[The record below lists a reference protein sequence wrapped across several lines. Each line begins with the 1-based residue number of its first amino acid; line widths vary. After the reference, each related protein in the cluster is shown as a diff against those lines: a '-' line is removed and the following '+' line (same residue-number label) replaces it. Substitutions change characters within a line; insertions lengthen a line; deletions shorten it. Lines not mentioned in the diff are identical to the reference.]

1 MPRLVVFHGNRPEQ
15 YVELTDRDLRIGR
28 VAENDLVLSDPDK
41 TVSRFHAELRF
52 EGGRYVLIDLNSQN
66 GIWQDGRRVQK
77 AVLEPGRPVSLGSF
91 RLVLEEDV
99 AAAGAALP
107 DTGVGLAP
115 LQQQTRIAE
124 ALPVPPPGGAQ
135 VVPPPPP
142 PMPPP
147 APAVATPSA
156 KAPAAAEKRR
166 ERKPLAAAPQ
176 GPPPSL
182 VSRIAQPKVF
192 FSVLGLFLLL
202 IVGRILLAPG
212 EEPATSETAGAG
224 GATTPLETNEQII
237 ARHLAEG
244 RSRMEQGDLDGAVA
258 EFEKALIINAD
269 HPEALELK
277 IKAEELR
284 RQRAA
289 VATQVPTPAEGP
301 ATPAPPAE
309 SPASPPAGS
318 SAGTGPAA
326 ATGGTT
332 PAPAT
337 APATAPRPAAPR
349 RPPRTTP
356 PDDKGAVATALA
368 QQYEQARALLAKG
381 QFAEAIA
388 AFEAI
393 EARSPGYGESAKLIA
408 EARAGIRQQAQA
420 AMEQGT
426 KLMKEGDLLGAR
438 RQYERAQA
446 LDRGLPGLADAQAR
460 LRAEMTLAGE
470 QAYRRARQYDALG
483 RGADALP
490 LYEQALQLL
499 PEGHASRQTA
509 QERVTALRAIIR

>member
-1 MPRLVVFHGNRPEQ
+1 LPATEGDRKADGIVPRLVVFHGNRPEQ

-91 RLVLEEDV
+91 RLVLEEEM
-99 AAAGAALP
+99 AAPGAALA
-107 DTGVGLAP
+107 DTGVGLAAS
-115 LQQQTRIAE
+115 QQQTRIAE
-124 ALPVPPPGGAQ
+124 AMPVPPPS
-135 VVPPPPP
+135 VPP

-147 APAVATPSA
+147 TPAAPPPAAA
-156 KAPAAAEKRR
+156 APAAVEKRKG
-166 ERKPLAAAPQ
+166 RKPLAAAPQ

-182 VSRIAQPKVF
+182 ISRIAQPKVF
-192 FSVLGLFLLL
+192 FSVLGLLVLV
-202 IVGRILLAPG
+202 IIGRIMLAPG
-212 EEPATSETAGAG
+212 EEPAAPETAGAG
-224 GATTPLETNEQII
+224 EATTPVETNEQII

-258 EFEKALIINAD
+258 AFEKALIINAD

-284 RQRAA
+284 RERA
-289 VATQVPTPAEGP
+289 ATQVEP
-301 ATPAPPAE
+301 ATAAEAPAAPAQPQVPSPPPSEPPAAT
-309 SPASPPAGS
+309 SP
-318 SAGTGPAA
+318 
-326 ATGGTT
+326 ATGGAGATVA
-332 PAPAT
+332 PPSRPAT
-337 APATAPRPAAPR
+337 PR
-349 RPPRTTP
+349 RPPRAV
-356 PDDKGAVATALA
+356 PDEKSAAATALA
-368 QQYEQARALLAKG
+368 QQYEQARGLLAKG
-381 QFAEAIA
+381 QFSEAIA
-388 AFEAI
+388 ALEAI
-393 EARSPGYGESAKLIA
+393 QAKSPGYGESEKLLA

-420 AMEQGT
+420 AMDQGT

-438 RQYERAQA
+438 RQFERAQA
-446 LDRGLPGLADAQAR
+446 LDRGVPGLADAQAR
-460 LRAEMTLAGE
+460 LRAEMTVAGE
-470 QAYRRARQYDALG
+470 QAYRRARQYDAMG

-509 QERVTALRAIIR
+509 QERVAALRATIR

>member
-1 MPRLVVFHGNRPEQ
+1 MPKLVVFHGNRPEQ

-91 RLVLEEDV
+91 RLVLEEDM
-99 AAAGAALP
+99 AATGAALP

-124 ALPVPPPGGAQ
+124 ALPVPPPGPAQ
-135 VVPPPPP
+135 VVPPPPSP
-142 PMPPP
+142 PLPPP
-147 APAVATPSA
+147 GAATPSA

-182 VSRIAQPKVF
+182 ISRLAQPKVF
-192 FSVLGLFLLL
+192 FSVLGLLLLL
-202 IVGRILLAPG
+202 IVGRIVLAPG
-212 EEPATSETAGAG
+212 EAPATSGTTGAG
-224 GATTPLETNEQII
+224 ETTAPLETNEQII

-284 RQRAA
+284 RQRGAA
-289 VATQVPTPAEGP
+289 TTEVPAAAEGP
-301 ATPAPPAE
+301 VTPAAPAGAPAQAPSGPPAAAE
-309 SPASPPAGS
+309 P
-318 SAGTGPAA
+318 A
-326 ATGGTT
+326 ATGGT
-332 PAPAT
+332 PAPTAAT
-337 APATAPRPAAPR
+337 APATAARPAAPR

-356 PDDKGAVATALA
+356 PDDKSAAATALA

-393 EARSPGYGESAKLIA
+393 EARSPGYAESAKLIA

-499 PEGHASRQTA
+499 PEGHASRPTA
-509 QERVTALRAIIR
+509 QERITALRATIR

>member
-1 MPRLVVFHGNRPEQ
+1 VPRLVVFHGNRPEQ

-107 DTGVGLAP
+107 DTGVGLALP
-115 LQQQTRIAE
+115 QQQTRIAE
-124 ALPVPPPGGAQ
+124 ALPVPPAGPAP
-135 VVPPPPP
+135 VVPPPPA

-147 APAVATPSA
+147 AAAPPPA

-176 GPPPSL
+176 GLPPSL
-182 VSRIAQPKVF
+182 ISRIAQPKVF
-192 FSVLGLFLLL
+192 FSVLGLLLLL

-224 GATTPLETNEQII
+224 GATAPLETNEQII

-289 VATQVPTPAEGP
+289 ETTQVPV
-301 ATPAPPAE
+301 PPAE
-309 SPASPPAGS
+309 PTSSAPAGSAAQPPAGP
-318 SAGTGPAA
+318 SAVGGPAA
-326 ATGGTT
+326 PTATAGPTT
-332 PAPAT
+332 GPTT

-349 RPPRTTP
+349 RPPRTAP
-356 PDDKGAVATALA
+356 PDDRSAAATALA

-381 QFAEAIA
+381 QFAEAIG

-393 EARSPGYGESAKLIA
+393 EAKSPGYGESAKLIA
-408 EARAGIRQQAQA
+408 EARAGMRQQAQA

-426 KLMKEGDLLGAR
+426 KLMKDGDLLGAR
-438 RQYERAQA
+438 RQYERAQS
-446 LDRGLPGLADAQAR
+446 LDRGLPGLAEAQAR
-460 LRAEMTLAGE
+460 LRTEMTLAGE

-509 QERVTALRAIIR
+509 QERVAALRAIVR

>member
-1 MPRLVVFHGNRPEQ
+1 VPRLVVFHGNRPEQ

-91 RLVLEEDV
+91 RLVLEEDA

-107 DTGVGLAP
+107 ETGVGLTP
-115 LQQQTRIAE
+115 LQQQTRIAD
-124 ALPVPPPGGAQ
+124 AMPVPPPAA
-135 VVPPPPP
+135 PPPVPAV
-142 PMPPP
+142 PPP
-147 APAVATPSA
+147 APPSA
-156 KAPAAAEKRR
+156 AAPAAAAPPAAEKKARG
-166 ERKPLAAAPQ
+166 RKPLAAAPQ

-182 VSRIAQPKVF
+182 VSRLAQPKVF
-192 FSVLGLFLLL
+192 FSVLGLLVLL

-212 EEPATSETAGAG
+212 EEPSTSQTGGAG
-224 GATTPLETNEQII
+224 EAAAPAETNEQII

-244 RSRMEQGDLDGAVA
+244 RRLVEQGDLDGAVA
-258 EFEKALIINAD
+258 EFEKALIINPD

-284 RQRAA
+284 RERGNAPAGAA
-289 VATQVPTPAEGP
+289 AQAPAP
-301 ATPAPPAE
+301 APQPELAAPPPPAE
-309 SPASPPAGS
+309 PPA
-318 SAGTGPAA
+318 ATPPAA
-326 ATGGTT
+326 AGTAE
-332 PAPAT
+332 PASAPA
-337 APATAPRPAAPR
+337 RPAATR
-349 RPPRTTP
+349 RPSRTAP
-356 PDDKGAVATALA
+356 PDEKSAAATALA
-368 QQYEQARALLAKG
+368 QQYEQARGLLAKG

-388 AFEAI
+388 ALEAI
-393 EARSPGYGESAKLIA
+393 QAKSPGYAESAKLLA
-408 EARAGIRQQAQA
+408 EAHAGIRQQAQA

-446 LDRGLPGLADAQAR
+446 LDRALPGLADAQAR

-470 QAYRRARQYDALG
+470 QAYRRARQYDAMG
-483 RGADALP
+483 RAADALP
-490 LYEQALQLL
+490 LYEQALDLL
-499 PEGHASRQTA
+499 PEGHANRQMA
-509 QERVTALRAIIR
+509 QERVAALRAIVR